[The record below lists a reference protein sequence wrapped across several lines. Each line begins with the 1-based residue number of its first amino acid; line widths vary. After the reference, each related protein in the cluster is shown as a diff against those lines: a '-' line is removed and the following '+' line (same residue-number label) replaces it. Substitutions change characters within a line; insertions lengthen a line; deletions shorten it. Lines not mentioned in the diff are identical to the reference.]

1 MNSSRIP
8 ATKISTSTSSK
19 NHLNPFISD
28 TSPAAQTAGLFFSTP
43 NLNALPRSAF
53 FSIATGDSSQRAQP
67 VLLNSSQELFFTA
80 SSASSKL
87 HHLNKKISPFKEL
100 SRFLTP
106 PPNSLRGN

>member
-28 TSPAAQTAGLFFSTP
+28 TSPAVQTAGLFFSPP

-53 FSIATGDSSQRAQP
+53 FSTARKSCSSRRAPRAQ
-67 VLLNSSQELFFTA
+67 NSTTST
-80 SSASSKL
+80 
-87 HHLNKKISPFKEL
+87 KK
-100 SRFLTP
+100 
-106 PPNSLRGN
+106 